1 MMLLRRLRPHPLP
14 KRKAVIRGTIDRF
27 RCGGSR
33 DSSLV
38 GGGPLSV
45 DLLESVGVT
54 VLIMLLGG
62 SDIRSAFD
70 AQHLDDLTLYHEQ
83 SHVLLPEVKRQMHI
97 SLSNA
102 PRAKKNILIRSPDVL
117 GRSKS
122 SSFTNYSQPASSR
135 DGSLASRDGSLER
148 HVFSSYI
155 VELHS
160 RPIRTS
166 FKEIEKVIILVSNR
180 VTPASHKTVGII
192 RRADSR
198 REI

>member
-102 PRAKKNILIRSPDVL
+102 PRAKKHLNPFARCLRSIEEQFIYELFPTSLI
-117 GRSKS
+117 
-122 SSFTNYSQPASSR
+122 T
-135 DGSLASRDGSLER
+135 
-148 HVFSSYI
+148 
-155 VELHS
+155 
-160 RPIRTS
+160 
-166 FKEIEKVIILVSNR
+166 
-180 VTPASHKTVGII
+180 
-192 RRADSR
+192 
-198 REI
+198 